1 MCQSLRVRMAWTSP
15 DGVLSRLLSGDPVAI
30 LIAFMASFSLP
41 LLLHLFLYR
50 ASAQAAATPTFLL
63 LGTSGAGKTSLL
75 TLVRC
80 KVLCRGLLICS
91 SGLLAAKAIQFHRH
105 TRVLSDPYVTGIS
118 PSKHSPPA
126 WCSSCFEQVPVHE
139 RSLSTRGYKKA
150 HPIPINRYTRS
161 WQTTSRTG
169 PVISQGSL
177 LVRDH
182 LRRGCSIARQWRHRP
197 IEGRSCV
204 SA

>member
-30 LIAFMASFSLP
+30 LIAFMVSFSLP

-50 ASAQAAATPTFLL
+50 ASARAAATPTFLL

-80 KVLCRGLLICS
+80 KVLCRGQVICS
-91 SGLLAAKAIQFHRH
+91 SAHPGLLATKAIHFHRH
-105 TRVLSDPYVTGIS
+105 TRVLSDPYITGIS
-118 PSKHSPPA
+118 PSKPSSPA

-139 RSLSTRGYKKA
+139 RSLSTRGCKKA

-169 PVISQGSL
+169 PVISQGAL

-182 LRRGCSIARQWRHRP
+182 LRRRCSIATQW
-197 IEGRSCV
+197 
-204 SA
+204 